1 MTHRSHPSSEK
12 GASLTEYALT
22 VALIAVVCIGAL
34 SSLGKGY
41 RHGYNDLAA
50 CIEDNNPEICGNI
63 NFGTSGGPQGPE

>member
-34 SSLGKGY
+34 SSLGKGFEQ
-41 RHGYNDLAA
+41 GYAGVAA
-50 CIEDNNPEICGNI
+50 CIKEGGNPEVCEQIS
-63 NFGTSGGPQGPE
+63 FADPRGPK